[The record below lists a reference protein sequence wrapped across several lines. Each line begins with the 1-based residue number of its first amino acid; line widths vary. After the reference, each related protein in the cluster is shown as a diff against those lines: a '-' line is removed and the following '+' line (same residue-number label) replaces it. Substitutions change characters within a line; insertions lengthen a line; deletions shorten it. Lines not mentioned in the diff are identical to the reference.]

1 MPKAARGAIALC
13 LLLLAASPFT
23 APFSTF
29 EFDQHHFTATV
40 DAAKVAAHKDLSC
53 WIPNLAVAGACAAA
67 AVTDPHPI
75 LDLRPRPLPLRAIL
89 RI

>member
-29 EFDQHHFTATV
+29 EFDQLSLTASV
-40 DAAKVAAHKDLSC
+40 DAAKAKPHKDLSS
-53 WIPNLAVAGACAAA
+53 WVASP
-67 AVTDPHPI
+67 AVTSVCTRATADRPGCA
-75 LDLRPRPLPLRAIL
+75 DGRRPRALPLRAIL